1 MLRRRA
7 ISISLVAVLFGQAI
21 VASWHHS
28 HCHHQAATT
37 AEHSHPHGHA
47 HAHGHVHH
55 SHESEELP
63 PVQFPTD
70 EDNCTVC
77 QHLTKS
83 SLLTIDSDLAST
95 GQTTISVIATD
106 DSLVSRDIV
115 GLRRPRSPPQLG

>member
-37 AEHSHPHGHA
+37 AEHSH
-47 HAHGHVHH
+47 AHGHVHH

-63 PVQFPTD
+63 PVQLPTD
-70 EDNCTVC
+70 EENCTVC
-77 QHLTKS
+77 QHLTKT

-95 GQTTISVIATD
+95 GQATISVIATD